1 MYDISLQKIYY
12 TILSFSSKNYSN
24 HSLRCLLVGPTSQ
37 VHLSFKG
44 NSADV
49 LSPIWNT
56 YNVLNF
62 LLFLNSMTGT
72 TPFVVCIQLFSIP
85 LPSLQTW
92 TGIINNAD
100 HTNGA
105 DQRSTFPVCQ
115 VVTAT
120 TSQHST
126 TIHILWSVVKL
137 RHCRLHG

>member
-1 MYDISLQKIYY
+1 MYDISLQKINY

-24 HSLRCLLVGPTSQ
+24 HSLRCLPVGPTSQ
-37 VHLSFKG
+37 LHSYKV

-49 LSPIWNT
+49 LSRNWNT

-72 TPFVVCIQLFSIP
+72 TPFVACTQLFSIP

-120 TSQHST
+120 ASQHSHHDSHSLIRCQT
-126 TIHILWSVVKL
+126 EAL
-137 RHCRLHG
+137 